1 MSQVL
6 FGELL
11 GRLVTLS
18 RHDVDEILAEQGVT
32 RGATRQRFGDIAL
45 SRGLCE
51 PEHVWSAWC
60 DQLVTSVQRVDLDR
74 LGVDAQAAAM
84 VRGDVARRLSVI
96 PVRCI
101 GDRLVIA
108 IAADADLARAAI
120 ELGMHSDKVLRFVV
134 ADPAQVRRALAAY
147 HPVPAAA

>member
-18 RHDVDEILAEQGVT
+18 RHDVDEILEEQSM
-32 RGATRQRFGDIAL
+32 TRQRFGDIAL

-60 DQLVTSVQRVDLDR
+60 DQLVTEVQRVDLDR
-74 LGVDAQAAAM
+74 LGVDARAAAL
-84 VRGDVARRLSVI
+84 VSGEVARRLSII
-96 PVRCI
+96 PVRTM
-101 GDRLVIA
+101 GDHLVVA
-108 IAADADLARAAI
+108 VADDADTARAALA
-120 ELGMHSDKVLRFVV
+120 LGLLSDRVLRFVV
-134 ADPAQVRRALAAY
+134 ADAGQVRRALATY
-147 HPVPAAA
+147 HPVPPVAA